1 MNVLE
6 FLDLRVKTD
15 EIRPAEGASLGD
27 DAAMLYFKAAATD
40 TAIGYVAD
48 SIASC
53 EMRVMVEGEPKRGD
67 LYRKLNLRPNP
78 VMSAYQLKV
87 GMIYRLMTM
96 GEALIVPVGNG
107 LYLADGFNKTDID
120 FGRATFEN
128 VTVSGFQIRRRYG
141 PGEAIYLTF
150 GNQRVKRLVDGMF
163 ESYAKMMGSAVDG
176 YQAGAGTKWKLTV
189 EQGGSGDRRFNKAA
203 EQQRN
208 DPREMLQ
215 TFIRGANAVYFE
227 TRGQELKEIDVKG
240 CPSDDLIKIRKD
252 AFELVASIYKIPQSM
267 LFGNMTNLD
276 EITRVFLTFTVKPL
290 AKQIS
295 EELTSKLFDP
305 LEWYRGSEVV
315 VDTSRIKYIDIFDSA
330 PSVQQLLGAGYSMDE
345 LREYLNQPTI
355 GTEESKQHLITRNF
369 GPIDEVLRQVIQKGG
384 EK

>member
-1 MNVLE
+1 MNVVD
-6 FLDLRVKTD
+6 FLDLRVTTD
-15 EIRPAEGASLGD
+15 EIKPAVGANLGD

-53 EMRVMVEGEPKRGD
+53 EMRVMENGKPKRGQ
-67 LYRKLNLRPNP
+67 LYRMLNVRPNP
-78 VMSAYQLKV
+78 VKSAYQLKSDT
-87 GMIYRLMTM
+87 IYKLMAD

-107 LYLADGFNKTDID
+107 LYLADGFSVDNADYGI
-120 FGRATFEN
+120 RSFEN
-128 VTVSGFQIRRRYG
+128 VSVNGFQIRRKYSA
-141 PGEAIYLTF
+141 GEAIYLTF
-150 GNQRVKRLVDGMF
+150 GNQRVKHLVDGMYDQ
-163 ESYAKMMGSAVDG
+163 YAKMMSAAVEG
-176 YQAGAGTKWKLTV
+176 YQAAAGTKWKLVTQ
-189 EQGGSGDRRFNKAA
+189 QGGAGDRSFNKAA
-203 EQQRN
+203 DEQRN

-215 TFIRGANAVYFE
+215 KFIRGANAVYFE

-295 EELTSKLFDP
+295 EELTAKLFDP
-305 LEWYRGSEVV
+305 IEWLRRCEVV

-330 PSVQQLLGAGYSMDE
+330 ASVQQLLGAGYSMDE
-345 LREYLNQPTI
+345 LRDYLSQPTI
-355 GTEESKQHLITRNF
+355 GTDESQQHLITRNF
-369 GPIDEVLRQVIQKGG
+369 GPIDEVLRQVIQEGG

>member
-1 MNVLE
+1 MDVID
-6 FLDLRVKTD
+6 FLNLRITTD
-15 EIRPAEGASLGD
+15 EIAPSAGASLGD

-53 EMRVMVEGEPKRGD
+53 EMRVMDRGDPKRGH
-67 LYRKLNLRPNP
+67 LYRMLNLRPNP
-78 VMSAYQLKV
+78 VMSAYQLKI
-87 GMIYRLMTM
+87 GMIYKLMTV
-96 GEALIVPVGNG
+96 GEALVVPIGSG
-107 LYLADGFNKTDID
+107 LYLADGFNRNDTDYGI
-120 FGRATFEN
+120 AMFEN
-128 VTVSGFQIRRRYG
+128 ITVNGYQIRRRYNS
-141 PGEAIYLTF
+141 GEAIYLTF
-150 GNQRVKRLVDGMF
+150 GNQRVKRLVDGMY
-163 ESYAKMMGSAVDG
+163 EAYAKMMSAAVDG

-189 EQGGSGDRRFNKAA
+189 NQGGTGDRQFNKVAD
-203 EQQRN
+203 EQRN

-215 TFIRGANAVYFE
+215 KFIRGANSVYFE

-295 EELTSKLFDP
+295 EELTAKLFDP
-305 LEWYRGSEVV
+305 ISWLQGCEIV

-355 GTEESKQHLITRNF
+355 GTEESQQHLITRNF
-369 GPIDEVLRQVIQKGG
+369 GPIDEVLRQVIQERG
-384 EK
+384 

>member
-1 MNVLE
+1 MNVVD
-6 FLDLRVKTD
+6 FLDLRVSTD
-15 EIRPAEGASLGD
+15 EITPAAGASIGD

-53 EMRVMVEGEPKRGD
+53 EMRVMEDGEPKRGQ
-67 LYRKLNLRPNP
+67 LYRMLNVRPNP
-78 VMSAYQLKV
+78 IMSAYQLKV
-87 GMIYRLMTM
+87 RMMYRLMAK
-96 GEALIVPVGNG
+96 GDALVVPVGSG
-107 LYLADGFNKTDID
+107 LYLADSFTVNQTDYGIVS
-120 FGRATFEN
+120 FES
-128 VTVSGFQIRRRYG
+128 VTVNGFGIRRSYSAG
-141 PGEAIYLTF
+141 DAIYLTF
-150 GNQRVKRLVDGMF
+150 GNQRVSGLIDGMYDQ
-163 ESYAKMMGSAVDG
+163 YAKMMGAAVSG
-176 YQAGAGTKWKLTV
+176 YQAAAGTKWKLTTQ
-189 EQGGSGDRRFNKAA
+189 QGGTGDRGFNRLAD
-203 EQQRN
+203 EQRN

-215 TFIRGANAVYFE
+215 KFIRGANAVYFE

-252 AFELVASIYKIPQSM
+252 AFELVASISKIPQSM

-295 EELTSKLFDP
+295 EELTAKLFDP
-305 LEWYRGSEVV
+305 IEWLRRCEIV

-330 PSVQQLLGAGYSMDE
+330 ASVQQLLGAGYSMDE
-345 LREYLNQPTI
+345 LRDYLNQPTI
-355 GTEESKQHLITRNF
+355 GTEDSQQHLITRNF
-369 GPIDEVLRQVIQKGG
+369 GPIDEVLRQVTQEGG